1 MEDSTMRVIRRHA
14 NRMHRL
20 VNAIPPRPNC
30 VFPAAANKPL
40 GAWFAKT
47 PGATTGACT
56 NSPDVSLAF
65 YMLYG
70 EWSMRSC
77 TAGMY
82 LMVWMKS
89 SRSL

>member
-1 MEDSTMRVIRRHA
+1 MRVIRRHA

-70 EWSMRSC
+70 EC
-77 TAGMY
+77 TAQLCTAWLC
-82 LMVWMKS
+82 LMVLMQ
-89 SRSL
+89 RLGPM